1 MAAKHD
7 RAAMDRTAT
16 EAAIKI
22 CLREI
27 RRRLDEAVGIA
38 KAADACAESGQVNKA
53 VELSHDIEQLSYE
66 ASRLLDA
73 ASLLNR
79 LSQE

>member
-1 MAAKHD
+1 
-7 RAAMDRTAT
+7 MDRTAT

-22 CLREI
+22 YLREI
-27 RRRLDEAVGIA
+27 ANRLEKSSSVA
-38 KAADACAESGQVNKA
+38 KAACACAAAGNIDGA
-53 VELSHDIEQLSYE
+53 VEIILDIEQPAYE

-79 LSQE
+79 LSQD

>member
-1 MAAKHD
+1 
-7 RAAMDRTAT
+7 MDRSAT

-22 CLREI
+22 YLREI
-27 RRRLDEAVGIA
+27 LSRLEKSTGVA
-38 KAADACAESGQVNKA
+38 KAACACAEAGNVESA
-53 VELSHDIEQLSYE
+53 VEIILEIEQPAYE

-79 LSQE
+79 LSRD

>member
-1 MAAKHD
+1 
-7 RAAMDRTAT
+7 MDRTAT

-22 CLREI
+22 YLREI
-27 RRRLDEAVGIA
+27 LNRLELSIGFARA
-38 KAADACAESGQVNKA
+38 ACACADAGNVNGA
-53 VELSHDIEQLSYE
+53 VEILLDIEQPAYE

-79 LSQE
+79 LSKD

>member
-1 MAAKHD
+1 
-7 RAAMDRTAT
+7 MDRTAI

-22 CLREI
+22 YLREI
-27 RRRLDEAVGIA
+27 TVRLENSSSVA
-38 KAADACAESGQVNKA
+38 KAACACAEAGNVDGA
-53 VELSHDIEQLSYE
+53 VEIILDVEQPAYE

-79 LSQE
+79 LSRD

>member
-1 MAAKHD
+1 
-7 RAAMDRTAT
+7 MDRIAT

-22 CLREI
+22 YLREI
-27 RRRLDEAVGIA
+27 LSRLETSTASARAACVC
-38 KAADACAESGQVNKA
+38 ADAGNVNGA
-53 VELSHDIEQLSYE
+53 VEIILDIEQPAYE

-79 LSQE
+79 LSKG

>member
-1 MAAKHD
+1 
-7 RAAMDRTAT
+7 MDRTAT

-27 RRRLDEAVGIA
+27 LNRLEMSTSVA
-38 KAADACAESGQVNKA
+38 KAACVCADAGNIEGAIEII
-53 VELSHDIEQLSYE
+53 LDIEQPAYE
-66 ASRLLDA
+66 SSRLLDA

-79 LSQE
+79 LSND

>member
-1 MAAKHD
+1 
-7 RAAMDRTAT
+7 MDRTAT

-22 CLREI
+22 YLREI
-27 RRRLDEAVGIA
+27 ASRLEKSTGIA
-38 KAADACAESGQVNKA
+38 KAACACADAGNVESA
-53 VELSHDIEQLSYE
+53 VEIVLDIEQLAYE

-79 LSQE
+79 LSRE

>member
-1 MAAKHD
+1 MD
-7 RAAMDRTAT
+7 RAAT

-22 CLREI
+22 YLREI
-27 RRRLDEAVGIA
+27 ASRLKQSTGVAEAACVC
-38 KAADACAESGQVNKA
+38 ADAGN
-53 VELSHDIEQLSYE
+53 VEGAIEIILDIEQPAYE

-79 LSQE
+79 LSKE

>member
-1 MAAKHD
+1 
-7 RAAMDRTAT
+7 MDRTAT

-22 CLREI
+22 YLREI
-27 RRRLDEAVGIA
+27 TDRLEKSTGLAR
-38 KAADACAESGQVNKA
+38 AACACAEAGNVDSA
-53 VELSHDIEQLSYE
+53 VEIILDVEQLAYE

-79 LSQE
+79 LSRD

>member
-1 MAAKHD
+1 
-7 RAAMDRTAT
+7 MDRTAT

-22 CLREI
+22 YLREI
-27 RRRLDEAVGIA
+27 ANRLELSIGFARA
-38 KAADACAESGQVNKA
+38 ACACADAGNVDGAIEII
-53 VELSHDIEQLSYE
+53 LDIEQPTYE

-79 LSQE
+79 LSKD

>member
-1 MAAKHD
+1 
-7 RAAMDRTAT
+7 MDRTAT

-27 RRRLDEAVGIA
+27 RERLEEAAGIA
-38 KAADACAESGQVNKA
+38 KAADACAETGQVNKA
-53 VELSHDIEQLSYE
+53 VEISHDIEQLSYE